1 MDDTCL
7 TPTVKKSTNN
17 QSMADALCTGSVHAD
32 LVEHGVEAVID
43 KWPELTGYDDLL
55 KSILNSERCRAAHI
69 RCAEQ
74 EEQAIEKAWT
84 VLAAQLT

>member
-1 MDDTCL
+1 MT
-7 TPTVKKSTNN
+7 TANPIPTTDN
-17 QSMADALCTGSVHAD
+17 QSMAEDLCIASVHAD

-74 EEQAIEKAWT
+74 EEQAIEKTWA